1 MQFDNCLYSLNRLL
15 VLLALLLVP
24 CGCGQQS
31 EPGHLD
37 AALELQAAGKTDEAI
52 EMLSEEDIEKAIQ
65 ASSLRTLKMSETQ
78 FKSQFRWG
86 RKHSQEELV
95 YLVPL
100 IKQAAF
106 IQIEQLQAAEE
117 AGLSAKSKL
126 YREQLQRLIQDLQD
140 KNRVLIYQQLG
151 KVIKRKLDQVS
162 TEEEVSEAEL

>member
-1 MQFDNCLYSLNRLL
+1 M
-15 VLLALLLVP
+15 
-24 CGCGQQS
+24 
-31 EPGHLD
+31 
-37 AALELQAAGKTDEAI
+37 ELQTAGKTDEAI

-65 ASSLRTLKMSETQ
+65 SSSLRTLKMSETQ
-78 FKSQFRWG
+78 FKAQFRWG

-100 IKQAAF
+100 IKRAAF

-140 KNRVLIYQQLG
+140 NNRVLLYQQLG
-151 KVIKRKLDQVS
+151 KVIQRKLKQITS
-162 TEEEVSEAEL
+162 KEELSESETKATD

>member
-1 MQFDNCLYSLNRLL
+1 
-15 VLLALLLVP
+15 
-24 CGCGQQS
+24 
-31 EPGHLD
+31 
-37 AALELQAAGKTDEAI
+37 
-52 EMLSEEDIEKAIQ
+52 MLSEEDIEKAIQ